1 MTIDNS
7 ILENPIFERQ
17 LELEQEMRTS
27 GIQRFRKSV
36 EKASDKGQMTGTLA
50 VNRLVSE
57 AHEKVVAAIA
67 GFLAEAKSGAAGRR
81 HTAVAF
87 IDKLDVDTVANITAR
102 VILDEV
108 TRKSNLTKTSLAI
121 GSMLENEFNSRKFE
135 EEMPKA
141 YKKFLKKAQ
150 KESLDR
156 RKWSHLLYPARL
168 LGVELEEWS
177 EKDRI
182 LVGLKLV
189 DIFIQSTGLIE
200 REVVQSARFGTL
212 ELLTANEATMR
223 WMETENSRL
232 EHLFPIYMPTI
243 VPPKPWTSPFDG
255 GYYTAFRRL
264 KLVKT
269 HNQQYLEELAN
280 RDLSEVYEAINAL
293 QDTAWAINTQVLDV
307 VRTLYETGA
316 GVAGLP
322 QADKLRM
329 PARPHWLPE
338 GKEKMAV
345 EDMTK
350 EQVEEFKAWKA
361 ETHRTHVENAAISGR
376 RASFLRTLGVAE
388 KFKDEEAFFYPHTL
402 DWRGRAYPLPLYLTP
417 QGNDLQR
424 GLLTFSNAVP
434 IHDQEAAEWLAIH
447 GAGCWG
453 YDKVD
458 MEERVQWVL
467 RNEEQIIASAEN
479 PYDNRFWMDA
489 DKGEKKWQFLAFC
502 FEWAGLKRE
511 GYGYMSCLPIQ
522 MDGTCNGL
530 QNFSAMLLDEV
541 GGAAVNLIPADE
553 PQDIYQKVCDIVCEQ
568 LARDLNS
575 AEMVMIK
582 GKTDSGEEYEKVVCT
597 VAEMA
602 SGWLPKMG
610 RKVTKRPVM
619 TLAYGARRFGFVSQV
634 DEDTIKDWRTKEPEG
649 YPFVSQGD
657 DGKAIDFGYKAAQ
670 YMGGLIWDS
679 VGEVVVKAREAMDW
693 LQAASQ
699 VASKEGLPIN
709 WSTPVG
715 FLVQQAYR
723 VPNMKRVDTTFNS
736 QRLQIRYQH
745 GVGKIDSRRQASGIS
760 PNWVHSLDA
769 SHLMKTIGRSKR
781 EGINSFSMIHDSY
794 GTHAGN
800 AWALAR
806 YLREEFVQ
814 LYSQVDVLERF
825 KAELEAQTGEQ
836 LPDLPAKGKLDLEQ
850 VLESPFF
857 FA

>member
-1 MTIDNS
+1 MTFEQPILDNP
-7 ILENPIFERQ
+7 LFERQ

-27 GIQRFRKSV
+27 GIDRFRKNV
-36 EKASDKGQMTGTLA
+36 DKASVKGAMSDTMA
-50 VNRLVSE
+50 VNRLVVE
-57 AHEKVVAAIA
+57 AHEKVVAAIND
-67 GFLAEAKSGAAGRR
+67 FLTEAKSGAAGRR
-81 HTAVAF
+81 HTAVVF
-87 IDKLDVDTVANITAR
+87 IEKLDVDTVANITAR

-121 GSMLENEFNSRKFE
+121 GSMLENEFNSRRFE

-141 YKKFLKKAQ
+141 HKKFLKKAQ

-189 DIFIQSTGLIE
+189 DLFIQSTGLIE

-212 ELLTANEATMR
+212 ELLVANEATLK

-255 GYYTAFRRL
+255 GYFTAFRRL

-280 RDLSEVYEAINAL
+280 RDLSQVYEAINAL

-307 VRTLYETGA
+307 IRTLYETGA

-322 QADKLRM
+322 QADKLPM
-329 PARPHWLPE
+329 PLRPHWLPE
-338 GKEKMAV
+338 GKERMST
-345 EDMTK
+345 EDMTE
-350 EQVEEFKAWKA
+350 EQLEEFKAWKA
-361 ETHRTHVENAAISGR
+361 GTHRTHIENAAISGR

-424 GLLTFSNAVP
+424 GLLTFANAVP
-434 IHDQEAAEWLAIH
+434 IHDEEAAEWLAIH

-453 YDKVD
+453 YDKVSL
-458 MEERVQWVL
+458 EERVQWVL
-467 RNEEQIIASAEN
+467 EHEVEIIAAAQN
-479 PYDNRFWMDA
+479 PYDNRFWMGA

-502 FEWAGLKRE
+502 FEWAAFKEE
-511 GYGYMSCLPIQ
+511 GYGYLSSLPVQ

-568 LARDLNS
+568 LVRDLES
-575 AEMVMIK
+575 TELVTIK
-582 GKTDSGEEYEKVVCT
+582 GKTDDGVEFEKVVCS
-597 VAEMA
+597 VADMA
-602 SGWLPKMG
+602 NGWLPKMG

-634 DEDTIKDWRTKEPEG
+634 DEDTIKDWRSGSPES
-649 YPFVSQGD
+649 YPFISQGD
-657 DGKAIDFGYKAAQ
+657 DGKPVDYGYKAAQ

-679 VGEVVVKAREAMDW
+679 VGEVVVKARQAMDW
-693 LQAASQ
+693 LQAVSK
-699 VASKEGLPIN
+699 VASNEQLPIN
-709 WSTPVG
+709 WTTPVG

-723 VPNMKRVDTTFNS
+723 VPNTKRVDTTFNS
-736 QRLQIRYQH
+736 QRIRLTYQH
-745 GVGKIDSRRQASGIS
+745 GVGKIDGRRQASGIS

-769 SHLMKTIGRSKR
+769 AHLMKTIGRCRR
-781 EGINSFSMIHDSY
+781 EGIASFSMIHDSY

-800 AWALAR
+800 AWAMAR

-814 LYSQVDVLERF
+814 MYSQVDVLTRF
-825 KAELEAQTGEQ
+825 KEELEAQTGEQ
-836 LPDLPAKGKLDLEQ
+836 LPDLPEKGNLDLQQ

>member
-1 MTIDNS
+1 MTFHDS
-7 ILENPIFERQ
+7 IIESPLFERQ

-27 GIQRFRKSV
+27 GIQRFRKNI
-36 EKASDKGQMTGTLA
+36 EKAAEKGQMTSTMA
-50 VNRLVSE
+50 VNRLVTE
-57 AHEKVVAAIA
+57 AHNRMVDGVNEFITAAKT
-67 GFLAEAKSGAAGRR
+67 GAGRR
-81 HTAVAF
+81 HTALKFVE
-87 IDKLDVDTVANITAR
+87 KLDVDTVANITAR
-102 VILDEV
+102 VVLDEL
-108 TRKSNLTKTSLAI
+108 TRKSNLTKTAMAI
-121 GSMLENEFNSRKFE
+121 GAMLENEFNSRMFE
-135 EEMPKA
+135 AEMPKA
-141 YKKFLKKAQ
+141 HKKFLKKANG
-150 KESLDR
+150 ETLDR
-156 RKWSHLLYPARL
+156 RRWSHLLYPARL
-168 LGVELEEWS
+168 LGVELEEWG
-177 EKDRI
+177 EKDRL

-189 DIFIQSTGLIE
+189 DIFIEKTGLVE
-200 REVVQSARFGTL
+200 KQDVQSARFGTL
-212 ELLTANEATMR
+212 QLLVANETTMK
-223 WMETENSRL
+223 WMEAENSRL
-232 EHLFPIYMPTI
+232 EHLFPIFMPTI

-264 KLVKT
+264 RLVKT
-269 HNQQYLEELAN
+269 HNTQYLEELGN
-280 RDLSEVYEAINAL
+280 RDLTEVYEAINAL
-293 QDTAWAINTQVLDV
+293 QDTAWAINTPVLDV
-307 VRTLYETGA
+307 MRTLYETGA

-322 QADKLRM
+322 QANRLKL
-329 PARPHWLPE
+329 PIKPYWLPD
-338 GKEKMAV
+338 GDQKMSV
-345 EDMTK
+345 EDMTE

-361 ETHRTHVENAAISGR
+361 ETHRVHKENAAIQGR
-376 RASFLRTLGVAE
+376 RAVFLRTLGVAE
-388 KFKDEEAFFYPHTL
+388 KFKDEEAFYYPHTL

-417 QGNDLQR
+417 QGNDMQR
-424 GLLTFSNAVP
+424 GLLTFANAVP
-434 IHDQEAAEWLAIH
+434 ISDEEDARWLAIH

-453 YDKVD
+453 YDKVSLQARY
-458 MEERVQWVL
+458 EWVL
-467 RNEEQIIASAEN
+467 ENETQIIASAEN

-502 FEWAGLKRE
+502 FEWAALRRE
-511 GYGYMSCLPIQ
+511 GYGFLSALPVQ

-568 LARDLNS
+568 LVRDLDSQN
-575 AEMVMIK
+575 MVVIK
-582 GKTDSGEEYEKVVCT
+582 GKTDAGEEYEKVVCS
-597 VAEMA
+597 VSQMA

-619 TLAYGARRFGFVSQV
+619 TLAYGARKFGFVSQV
-634 DEDTIKDWRTKEPEG
+634 DEDTIKDWRQGSPET

-657 DGKAIDFGYKAAQ
+657 DGKASDYGYKAAQ

-709 WSTPVG
+709 WTTPVG

-723 VPNMKRVDTTFNS
+723 VPNTKRVITTFNS
-736 QRLQIRYQH
+736 QRIDLTYQN

-769 SHLMKTIGRSKR
+769 SHLMKTIGRCRR
-781 EGINSFSMIHDSY
+781 EGITSFSMIHDSY

-800 AWALAR
+800 AWAMAR

-814 LYSQVDVLERF
+814 MYASVDVLGRF
-825 KAELEAQTGEQ
+825 KEELERQTGET
-836 LPDLPAKGKLDLEQ
+836 LPDLPAKGNLDLNQ
-850 VLESPFF
+850 VLESEFF